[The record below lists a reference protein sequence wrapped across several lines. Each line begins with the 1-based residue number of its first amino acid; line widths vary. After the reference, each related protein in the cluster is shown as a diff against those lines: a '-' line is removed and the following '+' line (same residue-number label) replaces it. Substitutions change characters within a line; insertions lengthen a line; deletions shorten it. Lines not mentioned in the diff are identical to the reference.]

1 LLIAFA
7 VRKMLRCPPSR
18 INLTASDIAAFEQRQ
33 AVRKLQRLLPP
44 QTSNI
49 RLSPGP
55 ARSTSLSLVAEEQNI
70 GRQRAASSS
79 SEATLHD
86 SQKDDAEETP
96 RPIENQRRPS
106 GFVEKDL
113 RPSHLQLPV
122 RSSPRRQVDS
132 FYGDSLDV
140 GATNVDGQETQHT
153 SRLECIADR
162 RPSAPEVEMQFR
174 VTSMPDPL
182 TSTNA
187 LSLRL
192 AAQTRLGDQ
201 LLASTRARRRAHP
214 IDLIPEDPQEV
225 QNGSSEVPQLILPRE
240 DELQPPNQSLDPG
253 APVFVPRTRFGTATT
268 SSVDG
273 SLVAWDPQ
281 LNSDDGSQASLSL
294 RIRSSSERNSGLPH
308 ASQRRLARQRS
319 HSSSGSHQ
327 SQRLDENQQRQRRRS
342 RTTDQAA
349 SRTVSHPHI
358 ERYPLLRPVSL
369 STSQRIASRPS
380 SRNVTPLHTFRMVL
394 PSTIPLTQQESDS
407 AVLDPPSSDGS
418 NRGTLSTN
426 QASATVR
433 SATPLVL
440 SRGRSTPNFQQHTIS
455 PERVYSRSSSLSWKH
470 SDSAS
475 VHISRVPSMVSAASG
490 ISRDEGLT
498 RHSSRERLDAAAEF
512 LRMRNS
518 PLDDLTER
526 LSRLSTSRPR
536 SVGRSWER
544 PPSNKSRVSLLTGD
558 PFRPDMRN
566 QQDIAHKNW
575 KTSPAQHQPESHG
588 VQSNEYKTSA
598 ADLVALSI
606 ALPPTSSLPSSPH
619 DLPSTPPTGPRHE
632 TTQCISGAQASDS
645 VPCGSPPSAIKR
657 KPVPGV
663 SKTPKVNV
671 YDDSKP
677 SNTQPQTPAEVKT
690 STRRGKARSETA
702 IHHSPV
708 EAKHN
713 KVNSPSVIPERH
725 PHRNT
730 FPPATTISAQTG
742 SAATPD
748 SRSSGS
754 SQPHLLRRSRRRA
767 QASSDQVENNLLEGH
782 LPRLEEEHRTWMNRQ
797 DGGDLDITPPREGR
811 FEQYL
816 R

>member
-1 LLIAFA
+1 
-7 VRKMLRCPPSR
+7 MLRCPPSR

-33 AVRKLQRLLPP
+33 AVRKLQRLLPA
-44 QTSNI
+44 QISNI

-55 ARSTSLSLVAEEQNI
+55 ARSTSLSLVAEEQNV
-70 GRQRAASSS
+70 GRQRDASSS

-86 SQKDDAEETP
+86 SQKDDADETL
-96 RPIENQRRPS
+96 RPTENQLRPPAV
-106 GFVEKDL
+106 VEKDV

-132 FYGDSLDV
+132 FYGDCLDV
-140 GATNVDGQETQHT
+140 DATTVDGQETQHT
-153 SRLECIADR
+153 SPLECIIDR

-174 VTSMPDPL
+174 VTSTPDPL
-182 TSTNA
+182 ANTNI
-187 LSLRL
+187 LGPRPIT
-192 AAQTRLGDQ
+192 QPRLGDQ

-214 IDLIPEDPQEV
+214 IDLIPEDPQEIDS
-225 QNGSSEVPQLILPRE
+225 GTPEVPQLILSRD
-240 DELQPPNQSLDPG
+240 DEVQPPNLSLDPG
-253 APVFVPRTRFGTATT
+253 APVFVPRTRFGAATT

-273 SLVAWDPQ
+273 ILVAWDPQ
-281 LNSDDGSQASLSL
+281 LNSDDGSQASFNL

-342 RTTDQAA
+342 STTNQGAT
-349 SRTVSHPHI
+349 RTVSHPHI

-369 STSQRIASRPS
+369 STSQRTSSRPS

-394 PSTIPLTQQESDS
+394 PSTIPLAQQESDS
-407 AVLDPPSSDGS
+407 AVVHLPSSDGS
-418 NRGTLSTN
+418 NRVTLSTD

-455 PERVYSRSSSLSWKH
+455 PDRIYSRSSSLSWKH
-470 SDSAS
+470 SDTASA
-475 VHISRVPSMVSAASG
+475 HISRVPSMVSAASG

-498 RHSSRERLDAAAEF
+498 RHSSREGLDAAAEF

-544 PPSNKSRVSLLTGD
+544 PPSSRPRVSLLTGD

-566 QQDIAHKNW
+566 QQDLTHKNW
-575 KTSPAQHQPESHG
+575 KTSPVQRQPESHG
-588 VQSNEYKTSA
+588 VQTNEYETSA

-619 DLPSTPPTGPRHE
+619 GLPSTPPTGPKRE
-632 TTQCISGAQASDS
+632 TTQCISGMQASDP

-663 SKTPKVNV
+663 NKTPKVNV

-677 SNTQPQTPAEVKT
+677 PNTQPQTPAEVKT

-708 EAKHN
+708 AGKHE
-713 KVNSPSVIPERH
+713 KVNSPPVIPERH

-730 FPPATTISAQTG
+730 FPPATTVPTQMG
-742 SAATPD
+742 SGATPR
-748 SRSSGS
+748 SRSSAS

-767 QASSDQVENNLLEGH
+767 ERSSEQVENNLLEGH
-782 LPRLEEEHRTWMNRQ
+782 LPLLEEEHRTWMNRQ